1 MVPSLAPALLTFR
14 WVLQFCPPSTA
25 PSCPALAIGS
35 HLWRSLAFTY
45 PGSVPTRYLCSCFGR
60 KICSPV
66 VLSRKRPSFGPAR
79 GIRSLKP
86 SAAYFR
92 LCALALVRQR
102 TFFCLSYPWML
113 KFRRLSL
120 VCVHRI
126 GYSAFPFFPGQR
138 RHALML
144 ARIIKVSCA
153 ITLCRPRQHLSL
165 SLHSTSHTRQPNA
178 D

>member
-1 MVPSLAPALLTFR
+1 VGASILSTVHRSKPPCPCHWIPPVVIARVHLSRLCPNTVLMFAFR
-14 WVLQFCPPSTA
+14 PQ
-25 PSCPALAIGS
+25 
-35 HLWRSLAFTY
+35 
-45 PGSVPTRYLCSCFGR
+45 
-60 KICSPV
+60 ICSPV

-86 SAAYFR
+86 SAAYFQ

-113 KFRRLSL
+113 KFWRLSL

-138 RHALML
+138 RRALML

-153 ITLCRPRQHLSL
+153 MTLCRTRQHLSL